1 MAGVPPAFFAREGRS
16 LIKLAS
22 GSAERRPT
30 SAMFACKHL
39 VGRDSVEPQRPS
51 QLKLS
56 YQRHPRNPRLDL
68 SVLHSY
74 DVAWARARKIERI
87 SFAEPALAS

>member
-1 MAGVPPAFFAREGRS
+1 MAGVSPAFFAREGRS
-16 LIKLAS
+16 LIELAC

-39 VGRDSVEPQRPS
+39 VDSVEPQSPS
-51 QLKLS
+51 QLKVFLPG
-56 YQRHPRNPRLDL
+56 YPRL
-68 SVLHSY
+68 SFSSPYNSY

>member
-1 MAGVPPAFFAREGRS
+1 MAGVSAAFVAREGRS
-16 LIKLAS
+16 LIELAC

-39 VGRDSVEPQRPS
+39 VGRDSVEPLSPS
-51 QLKLS
+51 QLKVFLPG
-56 YQRHPRNPRLDL
+56 YPRL
-68 SVLHSY
+68 SFSSPYNNY

-87 SFAEPALAS
+87 SFADPALAS

>member
-1 MAGVPPAFFAREGRS
+1 VAGVSPAFFARKGRS
-16 LIKLAS
+16 LIELAC
-22 GSAERRPT
+22 GSAERRPI

-39 VGRDSVEPQRPS
+39 VGRDSVEPLSPS
-51 QLKLS
+51 QLKVFLPG
-56 YQRHPRNPRLDL
+56 YPRL
-68 SVLHSY
+68 SFSSPYNTY